1 MKTKYFIYL
10 SLLLGAITLGCVS
23 CSKEPVDD
31 FEEVQDYEVKSLQL
45 SSKSSELVKL
55 TNSFAYDFIDR
66 INAEAEGS
74 YVVSPLSLQFL
85 LGLVLNGAV
94 GSTADEICNVL
105 GYGAGE
111 IDDVNEFCLSM
122 LQQLP
127 SLDARTKVCIA
138 NALFVNQKYP
148 VKAGYKSVVEKNYE
162 AQVTNLDFSNT
173 TGSADVIN
181 KWCNDN
187 TKGLIP
193 QIIDRVDPAGL
204 AYLLNAL
211 YFKGAW
217 MYAFKS
223 GNTTSETFTK
233 ENGKKVKVK
242 MMKQDEELAYSEN
255 ELFQSVSLPFG
266 KGSFRMNL
274 YLPVKGKTVSDV
286 TNALRTS
293 GLNAFPG
300 RTNAKVDLMLPK
312 FETSSDMILN
322 DVLKAM
328 GMRTAFSNYAD
339 FSAMTDAGAFLSIIK
354 QKAKITVNEEGAEA
368 AAVTVGFML
377 TSAPK
382 NVSFYADRPFLYTI
396 TESTTGVVLFA
407 GKYDGD

>member
-1 MKTKYFIYL
+1 
-10 SLLLGAITLGCVS
+10 
-23 CSKEPVDD
+23 
-31 FEEVQDYEVKSLQL
+31 LQL